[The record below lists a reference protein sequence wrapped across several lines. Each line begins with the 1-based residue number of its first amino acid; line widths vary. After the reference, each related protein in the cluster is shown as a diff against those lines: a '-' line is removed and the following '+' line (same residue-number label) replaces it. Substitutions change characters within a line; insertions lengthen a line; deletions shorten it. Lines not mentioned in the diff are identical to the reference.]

1 MGIPRT
7 ATVAILLV
15 TAGVWLLTAAMGAF
29 DNAALLM
36 GSIPARLSGLLDFS
50 PAVPAVL
57 TPLTATLVHAGFLH
71 LGLNMIMLVW
81 CGTMVERVLG
91 GGPLLLIYVVGAYV
105 AALSQ
110 WAVDPTS
117 EAPMVGASGA
127 VSALI
132 GAFALSFGQQRRIVR
147 SLALN
152 RLLNSLWLLAAWIV
166 VQVLVGWLAGLQGV
180 LIATAAHVG
189 GFVAGLLLQRPLL
202 MWRYRSA

>member
-1 MGIPRT
+1 MRVPRT

-15 TAGVWLLTAAMGAF
+15 TAAVWLLIAAMGAF
-29 DNAALLM
+29 DRAALLM
-36 GSIPARLSGLLDFS
+36 GSIPARLSGLIDFS
-50 PAVPAVL
+50 PAVPALL
-57 TPLTATLVHAGFLH
+57 TPLTASLVHAGFLH

-91 GGPLLLIYVVGAYV
+91 AAPLVLIYVVGAYV
-105 AALSQ
+105 AALAQ
-110 WAVDPTS
+110 WAIDPAS
-117 EAPMVGASGA
+117 VVPMVGASGA

-147 SLALN
+147 SPALN

-166 VQVLVGWLAGLQGV
+166 VQLLVGWLAGLQGV

-189 GFVAGLLLQRPLL
+189 GFLAGMLLQRPLL
-202 MWRYRSA
+202 LWRYRSA